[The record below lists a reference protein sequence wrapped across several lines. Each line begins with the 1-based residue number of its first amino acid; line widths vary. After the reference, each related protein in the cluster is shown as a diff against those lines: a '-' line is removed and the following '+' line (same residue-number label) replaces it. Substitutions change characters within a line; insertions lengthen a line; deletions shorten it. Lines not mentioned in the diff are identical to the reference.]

1 MQNHKCCNQWKPGAG
16 RLSVKEIHDAENSPS
31 HIGRVIRDSDH
42 RAWSP
47 LVHEFE
53 ISMAGVIV
61 PVWVSYPGVLVA
73 AALITWMVM
82 AAWRS

>member
-1 MQNHKCCNQWKPGAG
+1 MQKAALLTSGALFAIATIAHG
-16 RLSVKEIHDAENSPS
+16 VRLFT
-31 HIGRVIRDSDH
+31 
-42 RAWSP
+42 
-47 LVHEFE
+47 EFE

-73 AALITWMVM
+73 AALTTWMVM